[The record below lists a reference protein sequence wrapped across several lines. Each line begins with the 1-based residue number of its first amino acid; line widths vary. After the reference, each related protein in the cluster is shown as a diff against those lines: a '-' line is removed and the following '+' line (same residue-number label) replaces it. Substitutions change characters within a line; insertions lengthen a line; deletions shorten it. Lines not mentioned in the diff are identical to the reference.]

1 MWKYTGQN
9 ARAFLLTHENGCF
22 QVLREMPGHFHTS
35 TISTLNT
42 EFPILARFKS
52 EICAN
57 HLILFHYRILDYT
70 TYSSL

>member
-1 MWKYTGQN
+1 MWKYIGQN
-9 ARAFLLTHENGCF
+9 ARARLLTPKNGCF

-42 EFPILARFKS
+42 EFPPWTRFKL
-52 EICAN
+52 EIRPN
-57 HLILFHYRILDYT
+57 NLMLFHYIILGYG